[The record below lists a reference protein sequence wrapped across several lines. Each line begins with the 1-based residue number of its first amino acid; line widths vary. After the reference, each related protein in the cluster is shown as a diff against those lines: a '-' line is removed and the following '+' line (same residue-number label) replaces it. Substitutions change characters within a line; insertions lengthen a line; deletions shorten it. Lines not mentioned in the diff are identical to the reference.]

1 MFLTAVPEQMSY
13 REAEG
18 TIFCMVELGWTCS
31 PDLGEMIFSMVG
43 LTMMSYKAALETT
56 RFGAAVA
63 MIASLGRRATT
74 HSSVMKAMTNFR
86 EMSETI
92 RFSVAKVRDALFGQD
107 GNDIHGEAGDDL
119 LNGGRGNDEL
129 DGGDGIDDVQ
139 DEREMISRRW
149 RRK

>member
-18 TIFCMVELGWTCS
+18 TTFCMVELGWTCS

-63 MIASLGRRATT
+63 MIASLGRRVTT
-74 HSSVMKAMTNFR
+74 HSLVMKAMTNFK

-92 RFSVAKVRDALFGQD
+92 RFSVEKVRMRCLAKTGMTFYP
-107 GNDIHGEAGDDL
+107 AK
-119 LNGGRGNDEL
+119 RA
-129 DGGDGIDDVQ
+129 
-139 DEREMISRRW
+139 MMC
-149 RRK
+149 